1 MQRTIGICLL
11 FLAFG
16 LEQGMRKVP
25 VRHTLND
32 NFERVDFRLSGFSP
46 TRNFGPYP
54 GGFRYNRHAH
64 YCRLCIRVLARVI
77 NKVTK
82 IQKLFKFT

>member
-1 MQRTIGICLL
+1 MRVAELTMRAANHWDMFFVSGIW
-11 FLAFG
+11 

-32 NFERVDFRLSGFSP
+32 NFGRVDFRLSGFSP

-54 GGFRYNRHAH
+54 GGFRYNRYAH
-64 YCRLCIRVLARVI
+64 FCRLCKKDFSRA
-77 NKVTK
+77 
-82 IQKLFKFT
+82 